1 MTKRHNRAK
10 NMITSHISLPQ
21 AMTVSFEILS
31 ARKNAIAIIVYEPV
45 NQAYTVLDDQDSPT
59 IAHAASTRAPI
70 IVTVLDRLQWRLMED
85 YFTQHHKPELFD
97 GEPPQ
102 AIQARQ

>member
-45 NQAYTVLDDQDSPT
+45 N
-59 IAHAASTRAPI
+59 
-70 IVTVLDRLQWRLMED
+70 
-85 YFTQHHKPELFD
+85 
-97 GEPPQ
+97 
-102 AIQARQ
+102 